1 MFRRLAVA
9 PLARDFAR
17 RSLVRTA
24 PLLNLDYQA
33 YRTAMVREAAPE
45 FAGKAV
51 VDGKIKDIS
60 MNDYKGKYIVL
71 FFYPLD
77 FTFVCPTEIVS
88 FSDASAEFEKLNTQ
102 VIAVSCDSH
111 FSHLAWVETPRKKGG
126 LGEMKI
132 PLLSDFT
139 KEISRDYGVLVEEQG
154 LSLRALFVIDD
165 KGILRHVT
173 INDLPVGRNVE
184 EVLRVVQAFQ
194 YADKNGDVIPC
205 NWKPGKET
213 MKPEKAKE
221 YFEKHM

>member
-1 MFRRLAVA
+1 MFRRLAMT
-9 PLARDFAR
+9 PLLSSVAR
-17 RSLVRTA
+17 RSFTTTL

-33 YRTAMVREAAPE
+33 YRAATVREPAPE
-45 FAGKAV
+45 WSGKAI
-51 VDGKIKDIS
+51 VDGKIKEIS
-60 MNDYKGKYIVL
+60 SNDYKGKYVVL
-71 FFYPLD
+71 FFYPFD
-77 FTFVCPTEIVS
+77 FTFVCPTEIIT
-88 FSDASAEFEKLNTQ
+88 FSESYAEFEKHNTQ
-102 VIAVSCDSH
+102 VIAISCDSH

-126 LGEMKI
+126 LGEIKI

-139 KEISRDYGVLVEEQG
+139 KEMARDYGVLVEEQG
-154 LSLRALFVIDD
+154 LPLRGLFVIDD

-213 MKPEKAKE
+213 INPDRAKE
-221 YFEKHM
+221 FFEKNN